1 MIPTKQEILNE
12 LSRLYKLQE
21 EGKKVKAAI
30 QVLEKLL
37 QRYHLGEKKT
47 NEKNQKGW

>member
-1 MIPTKQEILNE
+1 MIPTKEEILNE
-12 LSRLYKLQE
+12 LSKLYALQE

-37 QRYHLGEKKT
+37 ERYEMDTKKT
-47 NEKNQKGW
+47 HEKN